1 MLLLSF
7 WEDQSV
13 ISKLAASHLHHCL
26 VHVCIFWLFFFQFL
40 IVCQTAFQVRVI
52 WYAWTTFFTFG
63 IYNLEP
69 CKSEHKHSPT
79 THKLPTTYQLITS
92 TSKNFRSYELFEFSP
107 SEAKSL
113 SATFL
118 RLHILHSWGALHFS
132 FNGLSAPH
140 QSGTVV
146 EFMDSLLPALIYIFD
161 SLMIQP
167 DFIVFHWVFLREKK
181 FRYGLCS
188 SNETALQ
195 FMHSVAA
202 TSLDNTGPDDP
213 WCKKVAEEWQS
224 LKKIRPAPHGSVER
238 ALNCKGFV
246 GLRFD
251 SI

>member
-1 MLLLSF
+1 MDHLFHLRNL
-7 WEDQSV
+7 QSWTMQ
-13 ISKLAASHLHHCL
+13 IRTQTQSHNS
-26 VHVCIFWLFFFQFL
+26 
-40 IVCQTAFQVRVI
+40 QTV
-52 WYAWTTFFTFG
+52 
-63 IYNLEP
+63 YNV
-69 CKSEHKHSPT
+69 
-79 THKLPTTYQLITS
+79 TTYQLITS
-92 TSKNFRSYELFEFSP
+92 TSKNFRSHELFELSP

-118 RLHILHSWGALHFS
+118 QVQILHSWGALHFG
-132 FNGLSAPH
+132 FNGLGAPD

-167 DFIVFHWVFLREKK
+167 DFTVFHWVVLREKK
-181 FRYGLCS
+181 FRYCLCS

-195 FMHSVAA
+195 VMHSVAA